1 MKARQGVEIGVVPA
15 ALPGRRSTDAG
26 DHVRAFPYL
35 LLPSWWA
42 ARNRARRRE
51 RGDLSR
57 AILFGG
63 IGLAVIGIIA
73 WGAFWVVRELEFYAE
88 LGDYLIRLGLSW
100 LFLTFLS
107 FLAFSSVVT
116 SLSTFFLSDDLR
128 LLLPAP
134 IDARRLFH
142 ARFARTLGQASWMV
156 VVFMAPVLT
165 GVGLARSAPPS
176 YYLTAVLTVVP
187 FVTIPVALGSMITL
201 GLVNVFPARR
211 AREVLMLMGIVF
223 ATSIVMLLRFIQ
235 PERLLRVESMPEVTA
250 FFATLQS
257 PITPL
262 LPSFWAG
269 ETLFA
274 SLQGGWDPLHGLTL
288 WTTALAA
295 VVAAAGLFERW
306 HFAGFSKSQEAR
318 KVKVTRWG
326 WIDWVVDRLPL
337 SPPRRQLLVKD
348 LKVFL
353 RDVSQWS
360 QLLLLLALV
369 LVYLYNFRVL
379 DLERI
384 PSMSRVLKNVYAFLN
399 LGMAGFVMATVAVR
413 FVFPLVS
420 AEGAAFWIIRTAPIQ
435 LRHFLW
441 SKFWTGL
448 VPVLV
453 LSECLTIAGNELL
466 GVDPFLKRVAAV
478 TIVFMSFALVGL
490 ATGLGARYP
499 RFAADN
505 PTQVA
510 GSYGGVA
517 FMVLAVLFVIVT
529 IALVGWPSSI
539 YLAQQLRLAP
549 MRTSRAV
556 LMYSCFVSAGLVSL
570 ATFWFG
576 MRTGIRALDE
586 MDRTPS

>member
-1 MKARQGVEIGVVPA
+1 MAGLAQE
-15 ALPGRRSTDAG
+15 STQ
-26 DHVRAFPYL
+26 AFPYL
-35 LLPSWWA
+35 LLPSLWSS
-42 ARNRARRRE
+42 RNRARRRE
-51 RGDLSR
+51 RGDLAR
-57 AILFGG
+57 GIVFGG
-63 IGLAVIGIIA
+63 IALLVTASIFY
-73 WGAFWVVRELEFYAE
+73 GAYWITLQVADYAE

-128 LLLPAP
+128 LLMAAP
-134 IDARRLFH
+134 VASRRLFF
-142 ARFARTLGQASWMV
+142 ARFARTVGQASWMV
-156 VVFMAPVLT
+156 VVFMTPILA
-165 GVGLARSAPPS
+165 GVGMARSAPPS
-176 YYLTAVLTVVP
+176 FYLVAVLTVAP
-187 FVTIPVALGSMITL
+187 FVMIPVAFGSMITL
-201 GLVNVFPARR
+201 GLVNVFPAKR
-211 AREVLMLMGIVF
+211 ARDILMLMGLVF
-223 ATSIVMLLRFIQ
+223 ATSIVLLLRFIQ
-235 PERLLRVESMPEVTA
+235 PERLLRVESMPEVTD

-274 SLQGGWDPLHGLTL
+274 SLQGGADPLHFAAL
-288 WTTALAA
+288 WTTALAL
-295 VVAAAGLFERW
+295 VVAASAGFARW
-306 HFAGFSKSQEAR
+306 HFAGFSKAQEAR
-318 KVKVTRWG
+318 KVRFARWQ
-326 WIDWVVDRLPL
+326 WVDGLAALLPL
-337 SPPRRQLLVKD
+337 SVVRRQLLVKD

-360 QLLLLLALV
+360 QLLLLLALM
-369 LVYLYNFRVL
+369 LVYLYNFQVL

-384 PSMSRVLKNVYAFLN
+384 PAMGGFLKNVYAFLN

-413 FVFPLVS
+413 FVFPMVS
-420 AEGAAFWIIRTAPIQ
+420 AEGAAFWIIRTAPIS
-435 LRHFLW
+435 LRDFLW

-448 VPVLV
+448 VPVLL
-453 LSECLTIAGNELL
+453 LSECLTIAGNALL
-466 GVDPFLKRVAAV
+466 GVDPFLERVAAIA
-478 TIVFMSFALVGL
+478 IVFMSFALVGL

-505 PTQVA
+505 PSQVA

-529 IALVGWPSSI
+529 IVLVGWPSSV
-539 YLAQQLRLAP
+539 YLLQQVR
-549 MRTSRAV
+549 RTPLSATREA
-556 LMYSCFVSAGLVSL
+556 LMIASFTAAALVSI

-576 MRTGIRALDE
+576 MKTGIRALED